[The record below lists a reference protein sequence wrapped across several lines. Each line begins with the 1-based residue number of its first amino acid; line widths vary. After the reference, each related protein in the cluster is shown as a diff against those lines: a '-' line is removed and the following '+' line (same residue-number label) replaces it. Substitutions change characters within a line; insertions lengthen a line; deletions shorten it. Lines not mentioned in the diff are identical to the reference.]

1 LSEKLPVLSGKEII
15 KALTKIGFVPLRQKG
30 SHVFLRHADGRRTV
44 VPIHEEVSRSTLMD
58 IIDQTKLT
66 KEEFLRLVRSI

>member
-15 KALTKIGFVPLRQKG
+15 KALAKVGFVAVRQKA

-44 VPIHEEVSRSTLMD
+44 VPLHGEVNKSTLMD
-58 IIDQTKLT
+58 IIEQRKLT
-66 KEEFLRLVRSI
+66 KQEFLKLLK

>member
-15 KALTKIGFVPLRQKG
+15 KALAKIGFVPARQKG

-44 VPIHEEVSRSTLMD
+44 VPLHEEVNKSTLMD
-58 IIDQTKLT
+58 IIEQSKLT
-66 KEEFLRLVRSI
+66 KEEFLKLLK